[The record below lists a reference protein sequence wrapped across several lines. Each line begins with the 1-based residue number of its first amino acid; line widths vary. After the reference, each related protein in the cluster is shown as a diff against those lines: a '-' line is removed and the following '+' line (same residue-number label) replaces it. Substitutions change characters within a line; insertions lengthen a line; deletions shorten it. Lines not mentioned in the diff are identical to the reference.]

1 MTTRKDRLE
10 RLQIASPCQSPWEA
24 MQGDGRR
31 RHCSQCD
38 KPVYDFAQLTRRE
51 IAGVVEACRGDL
63 CARLTRD
70 ADGWL
75 VVLEPPAAADPL
87 ALRRV
92 SPLAAA
98 VVAGMLG
105 LGGGATGARG
115 ATGATPV
122 HPAAVVSP
130 VEAEGGDRPQDEG
143 LQRTGDAGGSLSGRL
158 VNETGEPVPDAE
170 IELHGELDGQR
181 QAGRTDAG
189 GSFSFASLP
198 AGIYEL
204 AASVRGQAAA
214 SQWDILLRAG
224 EARQVGLTVPSA
236 VWERIAAGAPAELA
250 LGGAVMLVRE
260 PLRRAYDDAGLV
272 VVGVAGKSVVVRREE
287 YAWQVRTDLVI
298 SAVYKGKTGERV
310 ISVFHDQMP
319 GEAPASRLQPGDRVL
334 GFLAPRQ
341 AANGRG
347 TDGYVATDA
356 VRGVAT
362 LSAAELAS
370 YSLRLA
376 ALSRLREGAAD
387 PDGVLE
393 WLVAT
398 AEDPATREEAV
409 GELAE
414 AVRRLER
421 QAAQHGT
428 PAGPYAEALRDV
440 VADFLA
446 AGGEL
451 AGQPAPAILGAFL
464 TGAQRERLTA
474 ALLRTPDLSSAD
486 LDLYELVSPWHDDRL
501 LPWLSGRLEAAERS
515 DGSTRRLMETLAK
528 ALDDDALTGLL
539 ETGEAQLE
547 DLEGKREDA
556 SSDAAQRR
564 LGAELD
570 AAEESLRLR
579 FVAALKQRGR

>member
-38 KPVYDFAQLTRRE
+38 KPVYDFARLTPRE
-51 IAGVVEACRGDL
+51 IAGVIEACRGDL

-70 ADGWL
+70 ADGRL
-75 VVLEPPAAADPL
+75 VVLEPPAAAVDPL
-87 ALRRV
+87 ASRRV

-98 VVAGMLG
+98 VIAGMLG
-105 LGGGATGARG
+105 LGGGATR

-122 HPAAVVSP
+122 HPPAVVSP
-130 VEAEGGDRPQDEG
+130 VDPEGGDRLEDS
-143 LQRTGDAGGSLSGRL
+143 QRTGDAGGALSGQLR
-158 VNETGEPVPDAE
+158 NETGEPIPDAE
-170 IELHGELDGQR
+170 VELHGQLDGR
-181 QAGRTDAG
+181 RLTGRTDAG

-198 AGIYEL
+198 AGIYDL

-214 SQWDILLRAG
+214 SQSDILLRAG
-224 EARQVGLTVPSA
+224 ETRQVGLTVPA
-236 VWERIAAGAPAELA
+236 ALWERIAAGAPAGLA
-250 LGGAVMLVRE
+250 LGGAIMLVRE
-260 PLRRAYDDAGLV
+260 PLRRAYDGAGLV
-272 VVGVAGKSVVVRREE
+272 VVGVAGKSVVARREE

-298 SAVYKGKTGERV
+298 SAVYKGTTGERV

-341 AANGRG
+341 AENGRG
-347 TDGYVATDA
+347 TDGYVATDQ
-356 VRGVAT
+356 VRGVT
-362 LSAAELAS
+362 KLSAAELAA
-370 YSLRLA
+370 YNQRLA
-376 ALSRLREGAAD
+376 ALARLRDGATNPA
-387 PDGVLE
+387 GVLE

-398 AEDPATREEAV
+398 VEDPATRDEAV

-414 AVRRLER
+414 AVRRLEQ
-421 QAAQHGT
+421 QAGQHGT
-428 PAGPYAEALRDV
+428 PVGPYAQALRDV

-451 AGQPAPAILGAFL
+451 EGQPAPAILGAFL
-464 TGAQRERLTA
+464 TDAQRERLTA
-474 ALLRTPDLSSAD
+474 ALLRTPDLAAAD

-515 DGSTRRLMETLAK
+515 DGSTRRMMDTLAK
-528 ALDDDALTGLL
+528 ALGDDALTDLL

-570 AAEESLRLR
+570 AAEDSLLHR
-579 FVAALKQRGR
+579 FVAVLEQRGR